1 MAERLM
7 IEDLNLVPSL
17 PPPLKKNV
25 NDCLWKKYFASNS
38 PQIPSNLI

>member
-17 PPPLKKNV
+17 PPLKNNV